1 MSFDAVDDL
10 SRCLVHC
17 SMRNGFG
24 LTPHP
29 WQDAIGSHLNKML
42 CSASNIAPG
51 PVMLCQPTGGG
62 KSLVRDTFAVA
73 HGGITWCISPL
84 LSLAADQVTKL
95 QQQAALSSIVAMI
108 HLDEEHTRDAS
119 KLRQLCLQLASIPK
133 SSSSTIIVF
142 SSPQILV
149 NNLLVRNLFHTLS
162 LNHDD
167 SKKNGLTLL
176 AIDEV
181 RLFAQFG
188 LYFQD
193 EFLQLRPLV
202 FDKLRIGGTRQ
213 SNNSYRSMVPILF
226 MSATVTIFMVEQLEA
241 MTGFSLQAS
250 NIFWPD
256 VVGMRQRSVFVSVA
270 VGVAM
275 H

>member
-1 MSFDAVDDL
+1 MPSDATDDL
-10 SRCLVHC
+10 FHHLVHC
-17 SMRNGFG
+17 SMWNGFG
-24 LTPHP
+24 LTPDP
-29 WQDAIGSHLNKML
+29 WQEAIGSHLNKML
-42 CSASNIAPG
+42 CPASNIAPG
-51 PVMLCQPTGGG
+51 PVLLCHPTGGG

-73 HGGITWCISPL
+73 YGGITWCISPL

-95 QQQAALSSIVAMI
+95 QQQAALSSIVAI
-108 HLDEEHTRDAS
+108 HLDEHTRDAS

-149 NNLLVRNLFHTLS
+149 DNLLVRNLFRTLS

-181 RLFAQFG
+181 HLFAQFG
-188 LYFQD
+188 LYFRD

-202 FDKLRIGGTRQ
+202 FDKLRVGGTRQ
-213 SNNSYRSMVPILF
+213 SSNSYRSTVPILF
-226 MSATVTIFMVEQLEA
+226 MSATVTTFMVEHFLVMFYA
-241 MTGFSLQAS
+241 IIK
-250 NIFWPD
+250 N
-256 VVGMRQRSVFVSVA
+256 R
-270 VGVAM
+270 
-275 H
+275 